1 MARKDDSLTRRRIV
15 VESVSTVLAGG
26 VTYMSCLV
34 NAMAR
39 RAPSWQFD
47 VYTGGGDLAERLESL
62 PNLRVHPPPAW
73 VKSSGLRFLYRQVL
87 LPLRIMSRSADA
99 LLVQFP
105 GLFLADR
112 PQVMIAMNSHYVM
125 EPPIAPD
132 WRAAQRRRI
141 QRTIFSLG
149 YRCCAQTVYVSHQ
162 MAGLGRRFVGA
173 DPRRFQVI
181 YEAAAPRFTTYAA
194 TLPPYAERAVQPYFL
209 AVGTL
214 SPHKNYEAMLRA
226 FGLVAGTRNDVRLK
240 IAGWFGALTDYRA
253 GRGPKPRFVA
263 LVEELGIADRVEFLG
278 MVTDE
283 QLCELFRDCLAF
295 VSTSLIEAFNLTV
308 VEAMA
313 FGVPMVVPNTSAYPE
328 QCGDSVLY
336 ADPSDPRAVAGQML
350 RLANDESVR
359 LEYAR
364 RSLERGRRYSWELA
378 AEQYI
383 EILERVSPHR
393 GRPRNS
399 MS

>member
-1 MARKDDSLTRRRIV
+1 MAREGEALTRRRIV

-47 VYTGGGDLAERLESL
+47 VYTGGGDLEGRLDRL
-62 PNLRVHPPPAW
+62 PNLHVHRPPGW
-73 VKSSGLRFLYRQVL
+73 VKSSSLRFVYRQVV
-87 LPLRIMSRSADA
+87 LPLRIMSQATDA

-125 EPPIAPD
+125 EPPIAPN
-132 WRAAQRRRI
+132 WRAAARRRL

-173 DPRRFQVI
+173 DPRRFKVI
-181 YEAAAPRFTTYAA
+181 YEAAAPRFSACAA
-194 TLPPYAERAVQPYFL
+194 MLPPYEQRPVQPYFL

-226 FGLVAGTRNDVRLK
+226 FGLVARARSDLRLK
-240 IAGWFGALTDYRA
+240 IAGWFGALSDYRA

-278 MVTDE
+278 MVSDE

-336 ADPSDPRAVAGQML
+336 ADPTDPSAVAEQML
-350 RLANDESVR
+350 RLAGDEAVR

-364 RSLERGRRYSWELA
+364 RSLERGRRYSWERA
-378 AEQYI
+378 AEEYI

-393 GRPRNS
+393 GVPRNS
-399 MS
+399 L

>member
-1 MARKDDSLTRRRIV
+1 
-15 VESVSTVLAGG
+15 VLAGG

-39 RAPSWQFD
+39 HAPNWRFD
-47 VYTGGGDLAERLESL
+47 VYTGGGDLEGRLDGL
-62 PNLRVHPPPAW
+62 PNLRVHRPPAW
-73 VKSSGLRFLYRQVL
+73 VKSSGLRFLYRQVV
-87 LPLRIMSRSADA
+87 LPLRILSQPADA

-125 EPPIAPD
+125 EPPIAPN
-132 WRAAQRRRI
+132 WRAAQRRRV

-162 MAGLGRRFVGA
+162 MAALGRRFVGA
-173 DPRRFQVI
+173 DPGRFQVI
-181 YEAAAPRFTTYAA
+181 YEAAAPRFTAYAA
-194 TLPPYAERAVQPYFL
+194 TLPIYERRITQPYFL
-209 AVGTL
+209 AVGTV

-226 FGLVAGTRNDVRLK
+226 FGQVAKARGDVRLK
-240 IAGWFGALTDYRA
+240 IAGWFGPLAEYRA
-253 GRGPKPRFVA
+253 GRGPKPRFIA

-328 QCGDSVLY
+328 QCGDSALY
-336 ADPSDPRAVAGQML
+336 ADPSDPRAVAEQML
-350 RLANDESVR
+350 RLANDDAAR
-359 LEYAR
+359 LAYAR
-364 RSLERGRRYSWELA
+364 RSSERGRRYSWERA
-378 AEQYI
+378 AEQYV

-393 GRPRNS
+393 GLPRNP